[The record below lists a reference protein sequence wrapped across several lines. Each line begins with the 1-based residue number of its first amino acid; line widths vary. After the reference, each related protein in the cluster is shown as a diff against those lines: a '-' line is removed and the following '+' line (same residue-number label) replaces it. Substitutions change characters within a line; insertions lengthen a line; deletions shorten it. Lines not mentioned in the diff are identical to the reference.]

1 MDLLNLNQHREEG
14 KRLAEIVQVLG
25 RYGLADWFAKIPVQ
39 LVRHLL
45 ASKETQAIADLP
57 VGERLR
63 LALTELGTTFIKLG
77 QVLSTRADLV
87 GPDIATE
94 LRKLQADT
102 PADSADVV
110 RQTII
115 EELGQAPEDLFAE
128 FEAEAFSSASV
139 GQVHRAR
146 LADGQQVVLKVQH
159 AGIQETVR
167 IDLELLE
174 KLAKLL
180 EEYVPES
187 RNFQPEATTREFR
200 RTLLR
205 ELDFTCERSN
215 METFTRNFEGDET
228 VHIPTAYKDRSSNRV
243 LTMELLDGIPGSKPE
258 RLAEAGV
265 DLNLLAK
272 DAATIFMNMIFRDGF
287 YHADPHPGNFFVLDG
302 RVVGLLDCGM
312 VGRLDDSTRELFE
325 DLLLMLMQRDA
336 EGLSDTLLRA
346 GSAPADVDR
355 MAFRADVS
363 DLLVQYGS
371 QSLEDFDIGGAMD
384 QLMDIVRRHHV
395 VMPSAASLLLKTLVM
410 LEGTARLL
418 SPNFSLN
425 DVIAPFKDQLIRSRL
440 DPKRLTRRLQQSM
453 RDVDRLMRN
462 GPRNIADILDRA
474 QSGKLQM
481 THEVNNLELVA
492 NRIVGGLLI
501 ASLLIASATLLSN
514 NVPPRL
520 FGESVFGGLGFLVA
534 AGFGTRLL
542 WRIRKDIR

>member
-1 MDLLNLNQHREEG
+1 M
-14 KRLAEIVQVLG
+14 
-25 RYGLADWFAKIPVQ
+25 
-39 LVRHLL
+39 
-45 ASKETQAIADLP
+45 
-57 VGERLR
+57 
-63 LALTELGTTFIKLG
+63 
-77 QVLSTRADLV
+77 
-87 GPDIATE
+87 
-94 LRKLQADT
+94 
-102 PADSADVV
+102 
-110 RQTII
+110 
-115 EELGQAPEDLFAE
+115 
-128 FEAEAFSSASV
+128 
-139 GQVHRAR
+139 
-146 LADGQQVVLKVQH
+146 
-159 AGIQETVR
+159 
-167 IDLELLE
+167 
-174 KLAKLL
+174 
-180 EEYVPES
+180 
-187 RNFQPEATTREFR
+187 
-200 RTLLR
+200 
-205 ELDFTCERSN
+205 
-215 METFTRNFEGDET
+215 
-228 VHIPTAYKDRSSNRV
+228 
-243 LTMELLDGIPGSKPE
+243 
-258 RLAEAGV
+258 

-325 DLLLMLMQRDA
+325 DLLLMLMHRDA
-336 EGLSDTLLRA
+336 EGLADTLLRA

-453 RDVDRLMRN
+453 RDVDRLVRN

-501 ASLLIASATLLSN
+501 ASLLIASATLLSH